1 MADVVCM
8 NAPLEVE
15 DMLAAFEECGRET
28 EFFGFDTLEEALDV
42 TCPLQ
47 FDVQGPLGARIFRD
61 AQSSA
66 RKLSRPAEIP
76 STAYGAAVRA
86 VRGGN
91 TTVAALPVENSAA
104 RAKTPSAQKD
114 ALNLWL
120 GSDIGKEWQAERAE
134 LFGGV

>member
-1 MADVVCM
+1 
-8 NAPLEVE
+8 
-15 DMLAAFEECGRET
+15 MLAAFEECGRET

-47 FDVQGPLGARIFRD
+47 FDVKGSLDARTFRD
-61 AQSSA
+61 AQSTA

-76 STAYGAAVRA
+76 SSAHGAAVRA
-86 VRGGN
+86 VRGGMS
-91 TTVAALPVENSAA
+91 VAALPVENSAA

-114 ALNLWL
+114 ALNVWL
-120 GSDIGKEWQAERAE
+120 GSEAGKEWQAERAE

>member
-1 MADVVCM
+1 VR
-8 NAPLEVE
+8 
-15 DMLAAFEECGRET
+15 GR
-28 EFFGFDTLEEALDV
+28 LD
-42 TCPLQ
+42 
-47 FDVQGPLGARIFRD
+47 ARIFRD

-91 TTVAALPVENSAA
+91 ATVAALPVENSAA

-114 ALNLWL
+114 VLNVWL
-120 GSDIGKEWQAERAE
+120 GSDTGKEWQAERAE